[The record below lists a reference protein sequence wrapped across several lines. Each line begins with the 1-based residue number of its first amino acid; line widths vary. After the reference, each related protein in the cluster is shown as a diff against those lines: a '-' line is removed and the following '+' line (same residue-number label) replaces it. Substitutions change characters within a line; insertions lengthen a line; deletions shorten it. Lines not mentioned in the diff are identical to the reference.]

1 MKKLILTLIPMLVA
15 LSMAKAA
22 SDIPEKVSDSNP
34 VPEPSA
40 QEASSNI
47 GARLLGNS
55 TPGDSP
61 AQDGFDALGEFLS
74 RKLHPRELISARL
87 VSMGED
93 GKIIRGPGALP
104 VVKRSS
110 AGNALEIAFRV
121 ELEYD
126 RKAYYSKILP
136 ELLALLDSTALSK
149 VEKATSVRVEKA
161 SREPARFMA
170 VTRSASFPIPI
181 RLNLTRQS
189 DRLVFSDW
197 HRKAKINQSSLYLAC
212 NLGRDARGKH
222 QRFAVYE
229 MDRAS
234 FASIL
239 KDAPGRVIP
248 PLNLILEDAN
258 GSVIRQDRWF
268 PRLVKASKSADGI
281 EEAGVLTRLSASHGQ
296 SHYDLHSAT
305 YSDPLSEGIIRMDE
319 GSGRDSCFTLA
330 PWFTYSASR
339 SSRSFYSDSPVLE
352 RILEMDPKDLRRVSK
367 IRLFF

>member
-1 MKKLILTLIPMLVA
+1 MKKLVFTLISMLVG
-15 LSMAKAA
+15 LSMAKAEKE
-22 SDIPEKVSDSNP
+22 IPEKISDTDP
-34 VPEPSA
+34 VVDPFP
-40 QEASSNI
+40 QEFSSNI

-61 AQDGFDALGEFLS
+61 AQDGFDTLEKFLS
-74 RKLHPRELISARL
+74 SKMLPRELISPRL

-93 GKIIRGPGALP
+93 GKIIRGPDALP

-110 AGNALEIAFRV
+110 SGDTLEVAFRV

-149 VEKATSVRVEKA
+149 IEAGTSVRVEKS
-161 SREPARFMA
+161 SREPAPFMA
-170 VTRSASFPIPI
+170 VTRSPSFPIPL

-189 DRLVFSDW
+189 NRLVFSNW
-197 HRKAKINQSSLYLAC
+197 HRKAKINQSSLFLAC

-234 FASIL
+234 CASIL
-239 KDAPGRVIP
+239 QNAPGRVIP

-268 PRLVKASKSADGI
+268 PRMVKASKSADGI
-281 EEAGVLTRLSASHGQ
+281 EDVGVLSELSASHGQ
-296 SHYDLHSAT
+296 SHYDLH
-305 YSDPLSEGIIRMDE
+305 
-319 GSGRDSCFTLA
+319 
-330 PWFTYSASR
+330 
-339 SSRSFYSDSPVLE
+339 
-352 RILEMDPKDLRRVSK
+352 
-367 IRLFF
+367 